1 MSLAEPRERERE
13 KREKRERKGRERGR
27 EEGSNDLIT
36 VLKAHSG

>member
-13 KREKRERKGRERGR
+13 RRERKGRERGR

>member
-1 MSLAEPRERERE
+1 MSLAEPRERE
-13 KREKRERKGRERGR
+13 REKRERKGRERGR

>member
-1 MSLAEPRERERE
+1 MSLGEPRERERE
-13 KREKRERKGRERGR
+13 RRERKGRERGR